1 MKYFYSFSLLLLSQ
15 ALFSQTAPSPLPNAH
30 AHNDYEH
37 ERPLF
42 EALSHGFTSV
52 EADVHLINGELYV
65 AHDHPSDLSQT
76 PTLKALYLDPLA
88 RWVEQHEGQVYTDYD
103 APFYLM
109 IDVKTKAVPTY
120 EALKKLL
127 LPYRTILHHYEN
139 GVLQP
144 GPILIFLSGNRAIE
158 LAQQENL
165 RLVGMDGRPSDIGKG
180 YSSDFMPVIS
190 DNYRKHLSWRG
201 KKKNKKPAEL
211 EALKKWIAEAH
222 EEGKKVRLWA
232 TPERKKVWRVLLE
245 AGVDF
250 LNTDQLSELQGF
262 LIKKR

>member
-1 MKYFYSFSLLLLSQ
+1 MRLLLTSLCLIICLSANGQ
-15 ALFSQTAPSPLPNAH
+15 VVPLPQAH

-37 ERPLF
+37 DRPLLD
-42 EALSHGFTSV
+42 ALAQGFTSV
-52 EADVHLINGELYV
+52 EADVHLIDGELYV
-65 AHDHPSDLSQT
+65 AHARPLFKNMKK
-76 PTLKALYLDPLA
+76 TLQALYLEPLA
-88 RWVEQHEGQVYTDYD
+88 QRVRANEGSVYPAYEGE
-103 APFYLM
+103 FLLM
-109 IDVKTKAVPTY
+109 IDIKADGEAVYRLLHQQLEAYRDILTFY
-120 EALKKLL
+120 ESGEKK
-127 LPYRTILHHYEN
+127 RGAVT
-139 GVLQP
+139 
-144 GPILIFLSGNRAIE
+144 IFLSGDRPVD
-158 LAQQENL
+158 LAKADPN
-165 RLVGMDGRPSDIGKG
+165 RLVGIDGRPSDLGKG
-180 YSSDFMPVIS
+180 YTADFMPVIS

-201 KKKNKKPAEL
+201 KKRNKKPAEL